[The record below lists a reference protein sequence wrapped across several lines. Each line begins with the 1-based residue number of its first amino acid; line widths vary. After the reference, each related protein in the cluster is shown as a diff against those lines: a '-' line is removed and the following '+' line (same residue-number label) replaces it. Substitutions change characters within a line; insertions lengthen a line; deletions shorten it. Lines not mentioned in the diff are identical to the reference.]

1 MLGLTFVFDLALN
14 NLLLEGCILG
24 KENKMLSMLF
34 GYFDCNLH
42 SVLLSVYVLIIAP
55 KRNPVN
61 QKVNQG
67 VVKKPHKLDEVPRR
81 IAGPSGLAGG
91 IN

>member
-1 MLGLTFVFDLALN
+1 MFALTFVFDLALY
-14 NLLLEGCILG
+14 NLLLKGCILS

-42 SVLLSVYVLIIAP
+42 LVLLSVYVLIIAP

-61 QKVNQG
+61 QKVVQG
-67 VVKKPHKLDEVPRR
+67 V
-81 IAGPSGLAGG
+81 A
-91 IN
+91 